1 VLVAAAVAAAAVA
14 TVATAADVV
23 AVDVYV
29 LLLLFCTG
37 VSESPSLVLFGC
49 MIRWSENTVCTS
61 W

>member
-1 VLVAAAVAAAAVA
+1 VLVAAAVA